1 MQYAKPLRRHG
12 GIVALALYAAGMTS
26 AAQALEITLPPET
39 ARYTP
44 SDLPGF
50 RLVQQNCMTCHSA
63 QYVLT
68 QPPSSP
74 RGYWEATVKKMK
86 KPFGAPFADED
97 IPAMVDYL
105 TKTYGAERTAYAAAS
120 AAQGSAP
127 APAAPAVV
135 AGSHDPQALLAAN
148 GCTACHAVDKKVVGP
163 AFKEVAAKY
172 ANQPGA
178 AALVAQNIRA
188 GGAGK
193 WGQVPMPAYAALTK
207 EDLQSLAGWILGR

>member
-1 MQYAKPLRRHG
+1 MQFAKPSGRHG
-12 GIVALALYAAGMTS
+12 WILALALCAAGMAP

-44 SDLPGF
+44 SDLPGY

-74 RGYWEATVKKMK
+74 RSYWDATVRKMK

-105 TKTYGAERTAYAAAS
+105 TKTYGAERTAYAAA
-120 AAQGSAP
+120 P
-127 APAAPAVV
+127 AVQAAPATI
-135 AGSHDPQALLAAN
+135 AGGSHDPQTLLTAN

-193 WGQVPMPAYAALTK
+193 WGQVPMPGYAALSS

>member
-1 MQYAKPLRRHG
+1 MQFVKSTRPHALV
-12 GIVALALYAAGMTS
+12 IAALAAMACAPAAR
-26 AAQALEITLPPET
+26 ALEITLPPET
-39 ARYTP
+39 ARYKP
-44 SDLPGF
+44 SELPGY

-74 RGYWEATVKKMK
+74 RSYWDATVRKMK
-86 KPFGAPFADED
+86 KPFGAPFPEAD

-105 TKTYGAERTAYAAAS
+105 TKTYGAERTAYAGKA

-127 APAAPAVV
+127 APVAAPATGK
-135 AGSHDPQALLAAN
+135 AHDPQALLTAN
-148 GCTACHAVDKKVVGP
+148 SCTACHALDKKVVGP

-178 AALVAQNIRA
+178 AAVVAQNIRA

-193 WGQVPMPAYAALTK
+193 WGQVPMPAYATLTT